1 MKHAFRTTTLYTAF
15 CSALALATLAAPALA
30 FAQNNGNVNGNGNA
44 APAAAPVATGY
55 GINAPAPVD
64 RMAKQRASEQTLL
77 GAPREYSS
85 DDLKQG
91 DTEDAQRTALLNEQ
105 RMKVLGNAQGAQG
118 GQPNLGKGVGKGN
131 VKANAAANG
140 AAQFRV
146 ADQANAPVNAADALM
161 PAGAAK
167 NTYADPY
174 ATRKGTVYRSPW

>member
-1 MKHAFRTTTLYTAF
+1 MNHAFRTTTLYGI
-15 CSALALATLAAPALA
+15 LALTLAAPAFAL
-30 FAQNNGNVNGNGNA
+30 AQNNGNGNPP
-44 APAAAPVATGY
+44 PAAAPVATGY
-55 GINAPAPVD
+55 GIYAPAPVD
-64 RMAKQRASEQTLL
+64 RLAKQRASEQTLL

-105 RMKVLGNAQGAQG
+105 RMKVLGNAQGAPGAQG
-118 GQPNLGKGVGKGN
+118 GQGGLPKLGKGVANGNAKG
-131 VKANAAANG
+131 NAAANG

-174 ATRKGTVYRSPW
+174 ATRKGAVYRSPW